1 MDALE
6 RQLGAVTRHLDRR
19 ELFYVFTGELALR
32 MLGCTDT
39 VGTIELLVNLTAE
52 ERGRF
57 FDFLE
62 QEGYETRSRW
72 RGPVTFS
79 PRAGGAAL
87 RLRLAGSAA
96 DMATI
101 GRRVPV
107 TLGYVSLFIPSYED
121 LVLNLLSDAEMG
133 EREVAAFYLRF
144 QNYMDM
150 EYLVT
155 GARER
160 SVYPRFVRM
169 KIRAGKLAGG

>member
-6 RQLGAVTRHLDRR
+6 RQLRPLVRHLESR

-32 MLGCTDT
+32 MLGCAEMVTK
-39 VGTIELLVNLTAE
+39 VELLANLTSD
-52 ERGRF
+52 ERARF
-57 FDFLE
+57 FNFLE
-62 QEGYETRSRW
+62 QEGYAAGARW
-72 RGPVTFS
+72 RAPVEFT
-79 PRAGGAAL
+79 RRDGGASL

-96 DMATI
+96 DNATI

-107 TLGYVSLFIPSYED
+107 TLGYVSFFIPSYED
-121 LVLNLLSDAEMG
+121 LVLNLVSDGEMDEPG
-133 EREVAAFYLRF
+133 VARIYSRF

-160 SVYPRFVRM
+160 GIYPRFIKM
-169 KIRAGKLAGG
+169 KLRAGQ

>member
-6 RQLGAVTRHLDRR
+6 RQLRPLVRHLEAR

-32 MLGCTDT
+32 MLGCADT
-39 VGTIELLVNLTAE
+39 VSKVELLVNLTSD
-52 ERGRF
+52 ERARF
-57 FDFLE
+57 LNFLE
-62 QEGYETRSRW
+62 QEGYAAGARW
-72 RGPVTFS
+72 RGPVEFA
-79 PRAGGAAL
+79 RRDGGAGL

-107 TLGYVSLFIPSYED
+107 TLGYVSFFIPSYED
-121 LVLNLLSDAEMG
+121 LVLNLVSDGEMD
-133 EREVAAFYLRF
+133 ESEVARIYSRF

-160 SVYPRFVRM
+160 GIYPRFIRM
-169 KIRAGKLAGG
+169 KLRAGQ

>member
-6 RQLGAVTRHLDRR
+6 RQLRPLVRHLEAS

-32 MLGCTDT
+32 MVGCADT
-39 VGTIELLVNLTAE
+39 VGTVELLVNLTPD
-52 ERGRF
+52 ERARF
-57 FDFLE
+57 FNFLE
-62 QEGYETRSRW
+62 QEGYDAGARW
-72 RGPVTFS
+72 RSSVSFS
-79 PRAGGAAL
+79 RRSGGASL

-107 TLGYVSLFIPSYED
+107 TLGYVSFFIPSYED
-121 LVLNLLSDAEMG
+121 LVLNFVSDGVMDEAA
-133 EREVAAFYLRF
+133 VARIYSRF

-160 SVYPRFVRM
+160 GIYPRFIRM
-169 KIRAGKLAGG
+169 KMRAER